1 MHVTDHQKEA
11 NPPERSLKSQQSSD
25 NGEENHVGVEDT
37 LESHEVI
44 ELQAF
49 IERKTWIEEKIQV
62 IDTGSSAWTKLT
74 GNLLFF

>member
-1 MHVTDHQKEA
+1 MPNPSGSVEGDRPSDDIQSTETQYLEKEK
-11 NPPERSLKSQQSSD
+11 NDMKE
-25 NGEENHVGVEDT
+25 NGRAEET

-62 IDTGSSAWTKLT
+62 TSNSVRNTP
-74 GNLLFF
+74 